1 MAPCKRQ
8 LKATRHLI
16 CGSCS
21 NWVDF
26 VKSGCEKSW
35 AEVQADSFSFEC
47 RGCTKMKEL
56 EVELEELRLLVVAMV
71 GREQGGCA
79 SSSGGGTV
87 DDKVGKDTR
96 DARESSPQP
105 GRKLRGGKVTG
116 RRETGRKETGK
127 KGTGGKTTG
136 AKERGVGETRGKE
149 KGVGETGGK
158 EKGVG
163 ETGGK
168 EKGVGETGG
177 KTTGVKE
184 REVGETGGK
193 TTGVKEREVG
203 ETRAKEW
210 EVGETGAKETG
221 GKGSGQNVMEGIERK
236 SYSAAVI
243 EGVRKRA
250 RVFVGDSIVRKTD
263 RVLNKGDDVVVCLP
277 GAKIEAIT
285 QRVKNI
291 VGSGK
296 GGSVL
301 VHVGT
306 NNVEREG
313 TTAIVRKYRQLV
325 RTLKQTRVEQVILSG
340 ILPVMGRRGHK
351 YRNCRGMAINMLV
364 QKLCM
369 EEEVGFVDLWGS
381 FVGRADMYM
390 KDGLHLSGKGAAVF
404 ADKLSAAVDS
414 DLGTMTNIFGSKHSL
429 N

>member
-1 MAPCKRQ
+1 MMAPCKRQ

-105 GRKLRGGKVTG
+105 GRKVTG
-116 RRETGRKETGK
+116 RRETGRKETGR

-136 AKERGVGETRGKE
+136 AKERGVGETGGKE
-149 KGVGETGGK
+149 KRVGETGGK
-158 EKGVG
+158 EKG
-163 ETGGK
+163 
-168 EKGVGETGG
+168 
-177 KTTGVKE
+177 
-184 REVGETGGK
+184 VGETGGK

-210 EVGETGAKETG
+210 EVGETG

-243 EGVRKRA
+243 KGVRKRA

-285 QRVKNI
+285 ERVKNI
-291 VGSGK
+291 VGSDK

-364 QKLCM
+364 QKLCR

-414 DLGTMTNIFGSKHSL
+414 DLGTMKNIFGSKHSL
-429 N
+429 K